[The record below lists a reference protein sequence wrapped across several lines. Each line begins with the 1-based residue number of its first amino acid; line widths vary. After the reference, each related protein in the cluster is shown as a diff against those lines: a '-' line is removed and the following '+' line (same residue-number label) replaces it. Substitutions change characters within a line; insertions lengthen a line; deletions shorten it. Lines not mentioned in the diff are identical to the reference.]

1 MFSFLFMILSFF
13 YYQIACASSQKINKE
28 NKQINQVKVQ
38 QKKII
43 NSLRKIESRMKINNV
58 TNR

>member
-13 YYQIACASSQKINKE
+13 YYQIACASSQKTNKE
-28 NKQINQVKVQ
+28 SKQISQVKVQ

-43 NSLRKIESRMKINNV
+43 NSLRKIESRIKINNV